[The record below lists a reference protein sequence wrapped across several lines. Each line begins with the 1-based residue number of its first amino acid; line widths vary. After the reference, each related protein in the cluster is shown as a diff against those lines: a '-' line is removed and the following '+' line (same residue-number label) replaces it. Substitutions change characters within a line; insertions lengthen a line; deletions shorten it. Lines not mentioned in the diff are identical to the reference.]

1 MDSLIDLATLRQQEQ
16 QWRQRR
22 REEII
27 QSIKNGVATL
37 DGVVSDQLQKLAKR
51 LGAVGFDMDEWWAKT
66 PPRWTCSGCGRSK
79 LQIARLNKKGELM
92 CRLVAHHDH
101 MGDLLKDLFAEI
113 SASLPKVLADEK
125 ADQFAKRSG
134 SVISVHEPA
143 VVCNDCNN
151 ADAEAKRELKLPRY
165 FSFSPAEIR
174 QFCTAAPNEP
184 HQIDFARARSLWE
197 AAKPV
202 YDLRVELARQ
212 IATIAAKNQ
221 HWYQPGAPESNPDFI
236 HAHYRRISSE
246 AGIYE
251 LARELCGEK
260 APPPMRGQSAWR
272 TTPRPKSRNPPTAG
286 QIEHLAKVTHSSEW
300 SSLPHDWKCPACGRN
315 KIQIVRPTNKSKLGF
330 NARSVSYLDPDG
342 GTASKKA
349 TLCGDCEQT
358 AVDLG
363 REAVQSAGTDHT
375 EYTVLV
381 LVGEVARI
389 VVPRPHS
396 RHNYKNEEAEAV
408 VDEIRQRILALSV
421 EDIDDYF

>member
-1 MDSLIDLATLRQQEQ
+1 MDSLTDLATLRRQEQ
-16 QWRQRR
+16 QWRQHR

-27 QSIKNGVATL
+27 QSIKNGMSTL

-51 LGAVGFDMDEWWAKT
+51 LGAVGFDMDEWWAIT

-79 LQIARLNKKGELM
+79 LHIARPNRKGQLM

-101 MGDLLKDLFAEI
+101 MGDLLEDLFAEI
-113 SASLPKVLADEK
+113 SACLPQVLADEK
-125 ADQFAKRSG
+125 AEQFAKRSA

-174 QFCTAAPNEP
+174 QFCTAVPNQP
-184 HQIDFARARSLWE
+184 HQIDVARARSLWE
-197 AAKPV
+197 GARST
-202 YDLRVELARQ
+202 YELREKLARQ
-212 IATIAAKNQ
+212 IATIAANNQ
-221 HWYQPGAPESNPDFI
+221 HWYQPGAQESNPDII
-236 HAHYRRISSE
+236 HAHYRQISSE

-260 APPPMRGQSAWR
+260 APAPMRDQSAWR
-272 TTPRPKSRNPPTAG
+272 TTPRSTVRNPPTAG
-286 QIEHLAKVTHSSEW
+286 QIEHLARVTHTSEW
-300 SSLPHDWKCPACGRN
+300 NSLPVDWKCPACRRG
-315 KIQIVRPTNKSKLGF
+315 KIQIIRPTNKAKLGF
-330 NARSVSYLDPDG
+330 NARSVYYLDPECG
-342 GTASKKA
+342 AASKKA

-363 REAVQSAGTDHT
+363 REAVQAAGTDHT

-381 LVGEVARI
+381 LVEEIARI

-396 RHNYKNEEAEAV
+396 RHIYKNEEADVV
-408 VDEIRQRILALSV
+408 VDEIKERILASYSQ
-421 EDIDDYF
+421 DTDDYF